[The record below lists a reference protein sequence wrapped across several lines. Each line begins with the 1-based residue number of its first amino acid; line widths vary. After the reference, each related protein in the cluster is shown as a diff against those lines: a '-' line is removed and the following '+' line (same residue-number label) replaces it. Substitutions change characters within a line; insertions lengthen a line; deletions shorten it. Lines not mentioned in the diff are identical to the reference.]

1 LSLVSTTRSIVWIK
15 DDPAGIEFANVAL
28 RPDRLKATGVAIGSA
43 PMPYRLDYTLETTGG
58 FVTAHMHV
66 TAQGQGWKRSLELR
80 RSPSGSWTADADA
93 DGEVDLP
100 PGGGDLSALTGAF
113 DCDLGLSPLTNSMP
127 VLRRGLLSAGGSMEF
142 VMAWIS
148 VPDLGVLV
156 SGQRYS
162 FVRTEGENS
171 IVRYEAIDS
180 NFTAHITFDPDGL
193 VVDYPGI
200 GRRLS

>member
-1 LSLVSTTRSIVWIK
+1 
-15 DDPAGIEFANVAL
+15 
-28 RPDRLKATGVAIGSA
+28 
-43 PMPYRLDYTLETTGG
+43 MPYRLDYILETTSG

-80 RSPSGSWTADADA
+80 RSPSGNWTADAA
-93 DGEVDLP
+93 AEGLVEMTP
-100 PGGGDLSALTGAF
+100 AGGDLSALTGAF

-127 VLRRGLLSAGGSMEF
+127 VLRHGLFSAGRSIEF

-148 VPDLGVLV
+148 VPDLGVRI
-156 SGQRYS
+156 SGQRYT
-162 FVRTEGENS
+162 FVRAGGDDYV
-171 IVRYEAIDS
+171 IRYEALDS
-180 NFTAHITFDPDGL
+180 DFSADITFDQDGL

>member
-1 LSLVSTTRSIVWIK
+1 
-15 DDPAGIEFANVAL
+15 
-28 RPDRLKATGVAIGSA
+28 
-43 PMPYRLDYTLETTGG
+43 MPYRLDYILETTSG

-80 RSPSGSWTADADA
+80 RSPSGNWTADAA
-93 DGEVDLP
+93 AEGLVEMTP
-100 PGGGDLSALTGAF
+100 AGGDLSALTGAF

-127 VLRRGLLSAGGSMEF
+127 VLRHGLFSAGRSIEF

-148 VPDLGVLV
+148 VPDLGVRI
-156 SGQRYS
+156 SGQRYT
-162 FVRTEGENS
+162 FVRAGGDDYV
-171 IVRYEAIDS
+171 IHYEALDS
-180 NFTAHITFDPDGL
+180 DFSADITFDQDGL